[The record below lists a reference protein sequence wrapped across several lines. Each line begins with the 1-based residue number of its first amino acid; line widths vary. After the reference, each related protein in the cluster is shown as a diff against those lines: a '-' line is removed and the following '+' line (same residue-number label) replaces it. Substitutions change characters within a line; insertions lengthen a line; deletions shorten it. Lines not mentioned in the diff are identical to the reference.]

1 MTAGRNE
8 AVSGSDA
15 EDDPGADAEGDLE
28 SGAEDEPDTD
38 ARLDPGTDATVDPDT
53 DTTVD
58 PDTDAVTDEVDRWP
72 EWLSGPWYESR
83 LGVGIVLA
91 DLLLTFVLVYATVV
105 GLGTGFEELADVP
118 LGVVPWYIYV
128 FSVLG
133 ALGFVFTALIDDFH
147 RETGEVLQHNVR
159 LPAALPLGAGVFLL
173 SDVLVG
179 DVAAAEPLVVGVV
192 FLAGLYV
199 NLAYRQLGALAKRLL
214 PGESQKPDRSSG
226 DGTERSQRTG
236 TRGRGARND

>member
-8 AVSGSDA
+8 AMAESCAEGGPESDA
-15 EDDPGADAEGDLE
+15 EDGPDTDAKG
-28 SGAEDEPDTD
+28 EPDTD
-38 ARLDPGTDATVDPDT
+38 AVPDRVDSWPG
-53 DTTVD
+53 
-58 PDTDAVTDEVDRWP
+58 
-72 EWLSGPWYESR
+72 WLSGPWYASR

-91 DLLLTFVLVYATVV
+91 DLLLTLVLVYATVV
-105 GLGTGFEELADVP
+105 GLGTGFEGLAAVP
-118 LGVVPWYIYV
+118 LGVVPWYIYA

-179 DVAAAEPLVVGVV
+179 DVAAAEPLVVGTV

-214 PGESQKPDRSSG
+214 PGESRKSDRQSEHG
-226 DGTERSQRTG
+226 KEPSQRTVK
-236 TRGRGARND
+236 RGGGAGDE

>member
-28 SGAEDEPDTD
+28 SGVEDEPDTD
-38 ARLDPGTDATVDPDT
+38 ARLGPGTDATVDPDT
-53 DTTVD
+53 D
-58 PDTDAVTDEVDRWP
+58 AVPDEVDSWP
-72 EWLSGPWYESR
+72 GWLSGPWYASR
-83 LGVGIVLA
+83 LGVGVVLA

-199 NLAYRQLGALAKRLL
+199 NLAYRRLGALAKRLL
-214 PGESQKPDRSSG
+214 PGERERRKSRRMAN
-226 DGTERSQRTG
+226 DGAARDGSDERS
-236 TRGRGARND
+236 GRGMAR